1 MSENEYVLEFLVKE
15 RLSQLRAEAATQ
27 RLAASAAQ
35 GCARRAMT
43 ASIWHFLKPYAVIPR
58 MFGRSSEA
66 S

>member
-15 RLSQLRAEAATQ
+15 RLSQLRAEAAAQ
-27 RLAASAAQ
+27 RLAARAAQ
-35 GCARRAMT
+35 GYVRRAMT

>member
-1 MSENEYVLEFLVKE
+1 MSLNEYALELLAKE
-15 RLSQLRAEAATQ
+15 RLAELRAAAVTR
-27 RLAASAAQ
+27 RLAARAAQ

-43 ASIWHFLKPYAVIPR
+43 ASIWHFLKPYAVIPK

>member
-15 RLSQLRAEAATQ
+15 RLSQLRADGVTQ
-27 RLAASAAQ
+27 QLAARAAQ
-35 GCARRAMT
+35 GYARRAIT

>member
-1 MSENEYVLEFLVKE
+1 MSLNEYALEFLVKE
-15 RLSQLRAEAATQ
+15 RLSRLRAEAATQ

-35 GCARRAMT
+35 GYARRAIT

-58 MFGRSSEA
+58 MFGRSSAA

>member
-15 RLSQLRAEAATQ
+15 RLSQLRAEAAAQ
-27 RLAASAAQ
+27 RLAARAAQ
-35 GCARRAMT
+35 GCVRRAMT

-58 MFGRSSEA
+58 MFGRSSAA

>member
-1 MSENEYVLEFLVKE
+1 MSLNEYALEFLAKE
-15 RLSQLRAEAATQ
+15 RLAELRAAAVTQ
-27 RLAASAAQ
+27 QLAARAAQ